1 MQNTNTAREAPLRSF
16 RITVPEPAQSGVA
29 ALLEAEGF
37 RFEPEPFSACCRRLT
52 AEPRPLGSSLAAFF
66 GLIYIQDRSSM
77 LPPLAL
83 APEKGAA
90 VLDMCASPG
99 SKTGFLAQL
108 VGPGG
113 FVLANEV
120 SHSRLFTLRQNLRV
134 CNFLQAGTCSYEGST
149 FLSRRG
155 ASGTFSWIRPAR
167 AGARLSKIRRS
178 WSSGTMTR

>member
-37 RFEPEPFSACCRRLT
+37 RFEPEPFRPAAGASQPSRGPLDPRSPRFSASFTSRTGRPCSRPWRWRRRR
-52 AEPRPLGSSLAAFF
+52 ARPCSTCARA
-66 GLIYIQDRSSM
+66 R
-77 LPPLAL
+77 
-83 APEKGAA
+83 GARQ
-90 VLDMCASPG
+90 
-99 SKTGFLAQL
+99 GFWPQL

-134 CNFLQAGTCSYEGST
+134 CNFLQAGTCSYEGQHIPLAPGSLRYIQLDPPCSGWGT
-149 FLSRRG
+149 AVKNPEGHG
-155 ASGTFSWIRPAR
+155 ALAR
-167 AGARLSKIRRS
+167 
-178 WSSGTMTR
+178 

>member
-83 APEKGAA
+83 ARGARQGFWPSSWA
-90 VLDMCASPG
+90 PAASCWPTRSRIPVCSPCARTSG
-99 SKTGFLAQL
+99 SAISCRPAP
-108 VGPGG
+108 VPM
-113 FVLANEV
+113 
-120 SHSRLFTLRQNLRV
+120 R
-134 CNFLQAGTCSYEGST
+134 GST